1 MLTDLMI
8 ILTRMKKKA
17 GIAFTKMNTVVTQLD
32 AAFPAVNPTF
42 KTGKVNLTNVD
53 RTFTPVN
60 STL

>member
-1 MLTDLMI
+1 MI
-8 ILTRMKKKA
+8 LLTRMNEKA
-17 GIAFTKMNTVVTQLD
+17 GIVFTKVNTVFTRLD

-42 KTGKVNLTNVD
+42 KTGKVNLTTVD